1 MKNLPIATRL
11 LILFF
16 VSALAAAVI
25 FGVGTYSSHTLADA
39 GASEAQKAML
49 DGERA
54 KIKVATDVMAS
65 ALSKGMAGL
74 ADEPARVAYLREA
87 IKDAIFESDRSGY
100 FFIYS
105 GTTSVAHAVNPAL
118 HGKDLGDLKGAD
130 GVHSVRELARA
141 AASGGGFVNFTW
153 AKPGKG
159 DMPKIGYATA
169 IPGTPYWIGT
179 GVYVDNVDDAAG
191 VIAGKMHAIAN
202 RTTLIDTVV
211 FAVMFLLVLLPMSL
225 VTSRGIVRPIRETT
239 EAARR
244 IAAGDLDVHLEATG
258 RDEASKLKQ
267 ALEAMAVALKANL
280 AALTEKENEATL
292 QARRSEEAAEEARQA
307 MVQAESAN
315 AAMLATVQGLTG
327 VVSHLGTATR
337 DLTAIGQDIRHGA
350 ASQQERL
357 ESTGQAMAQ
366 MRDAVGEVAQNA
378 AEASKST
385 GLTRETATEGES
397 IVKRTVT
404 ATDGLKSMADNLKI
418 NMGRLGT
425 QSEGIG
431 AVIQVISDIADQ
443 TNLLALNA
451 AIEAARAGE
460 AGRGFAVVADEVR
473 KLAEKTMA
481 ATGEVGQSIKA
492 IQAMTRDNLD
502 SVDKTLVAVD
512 SVASLAETSG
522 GKLRQILTMAEQ
534 AAAQVRAIA
543 TAADQQAVSAQSIMD
558 SVDQVSDIARD
569 NADRASEA
577 SRHFENLSDQ
587 TGALTGLIRQL
598 GSLDT

>member
-1 MKNLPIATRL
+1 MKNLPIASRL

-16 VSALAAAVI
+16 VSALSAAVI
-25 FGVGTYSSHTLADA
+25 FGVGAYSSNTLADA
-39 GASEAQKAML
+39 GAAEAQKAML
-49 DGERA
+49 DGQRA
-54 KIKVATDVMAS
+54 KIKTATEAMAS
-65 ALSKGMAGL
+65 ALGKALAGL
-74 ADEPARVAYLREA
+74 PDEPARTAFLREA

-105 GTTSVAHAVNPAL
+105 GTVSVAHAVNPAL
-118 HGKDLGDLKGAD
+118 HGKDLDDLKGSD
-130 GVHSVRELARA
+130 GVHSVRELAKA

-159 DMPKIGYATA
+159 DMPKIGYAAA
-169 IPGTPYWIGT
+169 IPGSPYWIGT
-179 GVYVDNVDDAAG
+179 GVYVDNVDEDSAA
-191 VIAGKMHAIAN
+191 IAGRMHASAN
-202 RTTLIDTVV
+202 RAMLLDAVV

-244 IAAGDLDVHLEATG
+244 IAAGDLDVHLDAVG
-258 RDEASKLKQ
+258 RDEASQLQQ

-280 AALTEKENEATL
+280 AALTEKENEAIL
-292 QARRSEEAAEEARQA
+292 QARRSEEAAQEAREA
-307 MVQAESAN
+307 MHKAETAN
-315 AAMLATVQGLTG
+315 AAMLATVQSLTG

-337 DLTAIGQDIRHGA
+337 DLTAIGEDIRQGA
-350 ASQQERL
+350 TSQQQRL
-357 ESTGQAMAQ
+357 EGAVDSMAE
-366 MRDAVGEVAQNA
+366 MRDAVGEVAKNA
-378 AEASKST
+378 AEAAKST
-385 GLTRETATEGES
+385 GQTRETATEGEAV
-397 IVKRTVT
+397 VKRTVA
-404 ATDGLKSMADNLKI
+404 ATDGLKSMADTLKV
-418 NMGRLGT
+418 NMGRLGV

-481 ATGEVGQSIKA
+481 ATGEVGQSIQA

-502 SVDKTLVAVD
+502 SVDKTLDAVGAVAG
-512 SVASLAETSG
+512 LAETSG
-522 GKLRQILTMAEQ
+522 DKLRQILGVAEQ
-534 AAAQVRAIA
+534 AASQVRAIA
-543 TAADQQAVSAQSIMD
+543 AAADQQAVSAQSIMD
-558 SVDQVSDIARD
+558 SVGQVSDIARD
-569 NADRASEA
+569 NADRAAEA

-598 GSLDT
+598 GSLNG

>member
-1 MKNLPIATRL
+1 MKNLPIASRL
-11 LILFF
+11 LLLFF
-16 VSALAAAVI
+16 VSALSAAVI
-25 FGVGTYSSHTLADA
+25 FGVGTYSSYTLADA
-39 GASEAQKAML
+39 GAGEAQKAL
-49 DGERA
+49 LAGERA
-54 KIKVATDVMAS
+54 KIKVATD
-65 ALSKGMAGL
+65 ALAAAL
-74 ADEPARVAYLREA
+74 ATALAQVPDEPARVAFLREA
-87 IKDAIFESDRSGY
+87 IKGAIFETDRSGY

-118 HGKDLGDLKGAD
+118 HGKDLDGLKGPD
-130 GVHSVRELARA
+130 GVHSVRELAKA

-159 DMPKIGYATA
+159 DMPKIGYAVA
-169 IPGTPYWIGT
+169 IPGTAYWIGT
-179 GVYVDNVDDAAG
+179 GVYVDNVDETAAS
-191 VIAGKMHAIAN
+191 IAGRMRATAN
-202 RTTLIDTVV
+202 RATLIDSVV

-239 EAARR
+239 DAARR
-244 IAAGDLDVHLEATG
+244 IAAGDLDVHLDATG
-258 RDEASKLKQ
+258 RDEASQLQQ
-267 ALEAMAVALKANL
+267 ALEAMAVSLAANL
-280 AALTEKENEATL
+280 AALTEKENEANR
-292 QARRSEEAAEEARQA
+292 QARRSEEAAEAARQA
-307 MVQAESAN
+307 MLQAESAN

-327 VVSHLGTATR
+327 VVGHLGTATR

-350 ASQQERL
+350 TSQQQRL
-357 ESTGQAMAQ
+357 ESTGQAMAH

-385 GLTRETATEGES
+385 GLTRETATEGAT
-397 IVKRTVT
+397 IVKRTMA
-404 ATDGLKSMADNLKI
+404 ATDDLKAMADALKS

-451 AIEAARAGE
+451 AIEAARAGD

-481 ATGEVGQSIKA
+481 ATGEVGQSIQA

-502 SVDKTLVAVD
+502 SVDKTLSAVD
-512 SVASLAETSG
+512 AVAGLAETSG
-522 GKLRQILTMAEQ
+522 DKLRQILGVAEQ
-534 AAAQVRAIA
+534 AAAQVGAIA
-543 TAADQQAVSAQSIMD
+543 AAADQQAVSAQAIMD
-558 SVDQVSDIARD
+558 SVEQVSTIARD
-569 NADRASEA
+569 NADRASDA

-598 GSLDT
+598 GSLDG